1 MGSGSKRPRCHRE
14 DRGGGHDTAFAEK
27 ALGKATGTAPVDW
40 FGERSRLE
48 IGVDTKRG
56 LKLLPVPSALVKAE
70 AGRHK
75 LWQCRGTA
83 PEAGPP
89 WLGSVP
95 SSPAVLGPCLCGS
108 RARGAD
114 TPRGKEAQ
122 ARSSFVSAS

>member
-1 MGSGSKRPRCHRE
+1 MGI
-14 DRGGGHDTAFAEK
+14 A
-27 ALGKATGTAPVDW
+27 ALDW

-48 IGVDTKRG
+48 IGVAAKRG
-56 LKLLPVPSALVKAE
+56 LKLLPVPTAPMKAE

-83 PEAGPP
+83 PEAGHP

-95 SSPAVLGPCLCGS
+95 SSRLSPGVCVCADGS
-108 RARGAD
+108 RVHGGDKPLGR
-114 TPRGKEAQ
+114 EAQ